1 MPSPVPSATNT
12 DTEKPTSRQS
22 SRQHRSS
29 KSSKSLSLET
39 DLEPVTAVEHVV
51 ISPVKQ
57 KHKEDKPDIAEADA
71 GVKAK
76 SEVKDMGQP
85 TNKPASAK
93 SDLSEMVT
101 YPGSNAVEFLS
112 SRGDS
117 FSASLPRTLTSS
129 ERRRL
134 SVTSRSLPS
143 QEQVPATTKQASVDV
158 VAPES
163 PRKLRKISTGSTD
176 TDIVMTDVRSHATKL
191 SSVSVV
197 FSPKKKSRHSIT
209 MSDMLYGEKTLHKVE
224 VTDMELKLKREIEE
238 DEIGKEEKAPLSE
251 VNRAVRHNLKIE
263 KNRRRT
269 ESKER
274 KSKLKIEGKVDC
286 LNGPPR

>member
-12 DTEKPTSRQS
+12 DTEKPTSQQS
-22 SRQHRSS
+22 SRQHGSS

-51 ISPVKQ
+51 ISPIKQ
-57 KHKEDKPDIAEADA
+57 KHIAKADA
-71 GVKAK
+71 GVKAR
-76 SEVKDMGQP
+76 SNVMDLGQT

-93 SDLSEMVT
+93 SNLSEMVT

-134 SVTSRSLPS
+134 SVTSQSLPS
-143 QEQVPATTKQASVDV
+143 REQVPATTKQASVDA

-163 PRKLRKISTGSTD
+163 PRKLRKLSAGSTD

-238 DEIGKEEKAPLSE
+238 DEIGKEEKAPMSE
-251 VNRAVRHNLKIE
+251 VNRAVRHSLKIE
-263 KNRRRT
+263 KSRRRT

-274 KSKLKIEGKVDC
+274 KAKLKIEGKVDC
-286 LNGPPR
+286 LNGSPR